1 VAQGNGDAEPDG
13 PVGEKAERRKER
25 LMPIEPGK
33 TVLDID
39 DLMQILPHR
48 YPMLMIDRLVDIKP
62 GQSAVAIKN
71 VSINEPYFE
80 GHFPQKPVMPG
91 VLIIEAMAQA
101 AAAYTSYTENLD
113 TEGKIVLFMGVDK
126 ARFRRPVTPGDQ
138 VLIAVKTIQR
148 RPPVWRF
155 EGEATVNGKVVAEAT
170 FAAMLAQMA

>member
-1 VAQGNGDAEPDG
+1 MA
-13 PVGEKAERRKER
+13 
-25 LMPIEPGK
+25 IEPGK

-39 DLMQILPHR
+39 EIMEILPHR
-48 YPMLMIDRLVDIKP
+48 YPMLLIDRLVDIKP
-62 GQSAVAIKN
+62 GESAVAIKN
-71 VSINEPYFE
+71 VSINEPFFN

-138 VLIAVKTIQR
+138 VHIAVKTAHR

-155 EGEATVNGKVVAEAT
+155 EGVATVDGKRVAEAT

>member
-1 VAQGNGDAEPDG
+1 
-13 PVGEKAERRKER
+13 
-25 LMPIEPGK
+25 MPIEPGK

-39 DLMQILPHR
+39 DLMKVLPHR
-48 YPMLMIDRLVDIKP
+48 YPMLMIDRLVEIKP
-62 GQSAVAIKN
+62 GESAVAIKN

-91 VLIIEAMAQA
+91 VLMIEAMAQA
-101 AAAYTSYTENLD
+101 AAAFTSYTENLD
-113 TEGKIVLFMGVDK
+113 TDGKIVLFMGVDK

-138 VLIAVKTIQR
+138 VMIAVKTVQR

-170 FAAMLAQMA
+170 FAAMLATMA